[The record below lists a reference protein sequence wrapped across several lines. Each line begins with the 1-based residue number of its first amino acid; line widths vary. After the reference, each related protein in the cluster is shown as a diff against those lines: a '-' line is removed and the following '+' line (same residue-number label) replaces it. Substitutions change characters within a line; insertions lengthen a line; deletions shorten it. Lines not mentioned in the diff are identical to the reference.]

1 MGFGAF
7 LIPGG
12 NDVLLLEGIPSLSPR
27 ALLALVAMI
36 IGIAATIIV
45 IRFVT
50 GEYMRIRCVSDA
62 CIVESEAETIV
73 LPMRRG

>member
-1 MGFGAF
+1 M
-7 LIPGG
+7 
-12 NDVLLLEGIPSLSPR
+12 SPP
-27 ALLALVAMI
+27 ALLALVVMI

-50 GEYMRIRCVSDA
+50 GEYMRIRCVSDV
-62 CIVESEAETIV
+62 CLVESETETIV